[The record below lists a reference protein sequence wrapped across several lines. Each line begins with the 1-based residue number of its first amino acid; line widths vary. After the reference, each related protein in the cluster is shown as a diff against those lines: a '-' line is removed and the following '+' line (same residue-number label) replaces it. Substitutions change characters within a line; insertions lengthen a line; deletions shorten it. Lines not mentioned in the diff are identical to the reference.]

1 MLTKYHED
9 SDYII
14 CWEPKLID
22 KNFSSE
28 EEPIAIL
35 DKDVIKL
42 RNQVIHCVRNQ
53 VIHYVIQYY

>member
-35 DKDVIKL
+35 DKDVKKL
-42 RNQVIHCVRNQ
+42 KN
-53 VIHYVIQYY
+53 